1 MKKMIILSIVLIM
14 SKILLTSYEKI
25 DLDYEKW
32 IKYSDKQ
39 QFDMFNVIYSEYCNV
54 LTEYEKANDKL
65 QKLQK
70 QLKKNLILINA
81 GAGFNLKFEPFL
93 NSGFSYNRFFLNI
106 FSIGAGF
113 DVNIYNNNL
122 LNSSFIF
129 KLNFGILF

>member
-1 MKKMIILSIVLIM
+1 M

-25 DLDYEKW
+25 ELDYQKW
-32 IKYSDKQ
+32 VKYSDKQ
-39 QFDMFNVIYSEYCNV
+39 QFDMFNIIYSEYCNV

>member
-1 MKKMIILSIVLIM
+1 M
-14 SKILLTSYEKI
+14 SRILLISYEKI

-81 GAGFNLKFEPFL
+81 GAGFNLKFEPFI
-93 NSGFSYNRFFLNI
+93 NFGFSYNYNFLYFLGIGGGLDLNIYPSVFLNN
-106 FSIGAGF
+106 
-113 DVNIYNNNL
+113 NINFN
-122 LNSSFIF
+122 
-129 KLNFGILF
+129 LNFVFAF